1 MARRTETPPADA
13 LPVPRPCRR
22 AARLTMAQ
30 RASGAI
36 AGVLGA
42 YLAMFPSK
50 RVVIVIFS
58 FIPFVVPAIVAIGMW
73 ALLQFVNGLGQIA
86 MTEQTGGVA
95 YLAHVGGFITGLIV
109 GLMFRLGGRD
119 GRTLQY
125 LR

>member
-1 MARRTETPPADA
+1 
-13 LPVPRPCRR
+13 
-22 AARLTMAQ
+22 
-30 RASGAI
+30 
-36 AGVLGA
+36 
-42 YLAMFPSK
+42 MFPSK